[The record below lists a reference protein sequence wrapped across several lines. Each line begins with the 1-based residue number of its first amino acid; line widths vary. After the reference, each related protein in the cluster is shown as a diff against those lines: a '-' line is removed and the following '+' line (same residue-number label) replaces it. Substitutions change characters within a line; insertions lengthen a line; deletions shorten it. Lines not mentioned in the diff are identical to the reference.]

1 MNRRRTLINMVAF
14 LVVSGLLLY
23 LGTTQFLFPP
33 AEGRRLTMTV
43 SDAAGLLP
51 RNDVTVRGVPA
62 GAVKEVHLNGDG
74 TAEVAL
80 QLNPGVEVTQG
91 TIAEITRRSPI
102 GDITVNLVPGDGPP
116 FPNGGHI
123 PMEDTV
129 IPPDPVET
137 IAVLTNMLSA
147 LTPEDVETLVTE
159 LSTALRGRGGDLAS
173 LSESGANLPERI
185 LEVRVQLES
194 LMTRGPDLLDV
205 LVENR
210 RVLADDLTQ
219 TALLA
224 DILRDRR
231 FDLVELMRNGA
242 DFAEVLGALLADD
255 KANLSCLVN
264 DFADIN
270 DVLADAENLQNLR
283 EVLDLNHFFF
293 GAVDQIVQPSPSD
306 DLDWFRVHFLEP
318 QEAHANRYAQR
329 RPPNDVYGGNS
340 CRSRFGPGVGPGH
353 QPHDPYIAPG
363 SRFHPGS

>member
-1 MNRRRTLINMVAF
+1 MNRRRTLVNVVTF

-23 LGTTQFLFPP
+23 LGATQFLIPP
-33 AEGRRLTMTV
+33 EAGSRLTMTV

-62 GAVKEVHLNGDG
+62 GAIEEVHLNPDG
-74 TAEVAL
+74 TAEVTL
-80 QLNPGVEVTQG
+80 RLDPGVEVTEG
-91 TIAEITRRSPI
+91 TLAEITRRSPI
-102 GDITVNLVPGDGPP
+102 GDITVNLVPGEGPP
-116 FPNGGHI
+116 LPDGGHI

-129 IPPDPVET
+129 IPPNPVET
-137 IAVLTNMLSA
+137 ITVLTNMLSA
-147 LTPEDVETLVTE
+147 LTPEDLETLVTE
-159 LSTALRGRGGDLAS
+159 LATALRGRGGDLAS

-194 LMTRGPDLLDV
+194 LITRGPDLLDV

-210 RVLADDLTQ
+210 RVLADDITQ

-242 DFAEVLGALLADD
+242 DFSEVLGGMLADD

-270 DVLADAENLQNLR
+270 EVLADAENLQNLR
-283 EVLDLNHFFF
+283 DVLDLNHFFF
-293 GAVDQIVQPSPSD
+293 GGVHEIVQKSPSD

-318 QEAHANRYAQR
+318 QEPPAERYGQH
-329 RPPNDVYGGNS
+329 RPHNDVYGGNA
-340 CRSRFGPGVGPGH
+340 CRSRFGPGVGPAD
-353 QPHDPYIAPG
+353 QPHDPFIAPG
-363 SRFHPGS
+363 SRLHPGS